1 MNVTTSKQS
10 LQYKHETEEHSTRK
24 QWRKYSLWLFFWSI
38 NNQWQ
43 KSLPK
48 SEKFTNHRVPF
59 LLKSI
64 SNYKCSL
71 TRDFMAATLI
81 VGKGKPKCLKKLFGK
96 DILWMIVE
104 VATVTAQKK
113 WILPL
118 RISSVNVTK
127 CAVSFGIS
135 KIPWNVTG
143 SSNF

>member
-104 VATVTAQKK
+104 VATVTTQKK
-113 WILPL
+113 MDSSFKNFVSKCDQMRGFLWDFQDPL
-118 RISSVNVTK
+118 K
-127 CAVSFGIS
+127 CHR
-135 KIPWNVTG
+135 
-143 SSNF
+143 